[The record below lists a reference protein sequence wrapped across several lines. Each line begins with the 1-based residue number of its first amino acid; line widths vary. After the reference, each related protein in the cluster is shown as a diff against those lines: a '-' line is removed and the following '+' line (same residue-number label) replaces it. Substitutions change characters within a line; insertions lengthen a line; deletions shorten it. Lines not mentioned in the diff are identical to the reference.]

1 MISVRSSKILLV
13 EGIDD
18 EKVIEKLLKR
28 RKIAFEDFEIM
39 NCEGFKKLLNRLPN
53 LIQAGH
59 YELMGVIA
67 DADDDMPEKWKTF
80 KDIFKKA
87 GFENIPDNPDSKGTI
102 LIDEDEELPKT
113 GIWLMPNNQA
123 TGSIEDF
130 IRFLVP
136 DNDDL
141 LPVAE
146 KKVDKLISAG
156 KNRFSMAQKS
166 KAVIH
171 TWLAWQERPG
181 KQLGSAIT
189 YRFVKTQDYLL
200 DDGKAT
206 DFINWLKKMFK

>member
-1 MISVRSSKILLV
+1 MMTVRSSKILLV

-18 EKVIEKLLKR
+18 QKVTEKLLIR
-28 RKIAFEDFEIM
+28 RKITFEDFEIM
-39 NCEGFKKLLNRLPN
+39 NCKGFPKLLKTLPK
-53 LIQAGH
+53 LIKAAD
-59 YELMGVIA
+59 YKLMGIIV
-67 DADDDMPEKWKTF
+67 DADDNLPEKWEKF
-80 KDIFKKA
+80 KDFFKET
-87 GFENIPDNPDSKGTI
+87 GYENIPGNPNPKGTI
-102 LIDEDEELPKT
+102 LIDEDEKLPKM

-123 TGSIEDF
+123 SGSIEDF

-146 KKVDKLISAG
+146 KKVDKLISAS
-156 KNRFSMAQKS
+156 KNRFSLAQKS

-171 TWLAWQERPG
+171 TWLAWQKRPG

-189 YRFVKTQDYLL
+189 YRFVKTQDFLL

-206 DFINWLKKMFK
+206 DFIKWLKKLFR